1 MELEPQE
8 QGCFELFSNFIFY
21 MMLLI
26 TMLIVLM

>member
-8 QGCFELFSNFIFY
+8 QGCFEIFSTLIFY

-26 TMLIVLM
+26 ALMIVLM